1 MSRYIV
7 ERQLFGIDNWE
18 NWESE
23 SPTVYNSF
31 EDAIEDIEEFIQD
44 CERGYIEQV
53 PSIKDFRIKK
63 IG

>member
-1 MSRYIV
+1 MSKYIV

-18 NWESE
+18 NWENE
-23 SPTVYNSF
+23 NPTIYNSF